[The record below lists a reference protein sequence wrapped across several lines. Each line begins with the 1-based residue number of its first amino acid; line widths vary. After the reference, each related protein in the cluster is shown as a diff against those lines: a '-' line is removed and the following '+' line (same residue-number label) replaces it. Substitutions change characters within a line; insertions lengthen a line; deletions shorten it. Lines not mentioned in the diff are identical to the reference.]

1 MMRMQQPKPP
11 DAMLATAYNATHY
24 EVRAPGGLLLLLLD
38 RPNPQLRAV
47 HEQFGVSC
55 SAFLTAWNPRS
66 VPTPAAQNEAALWQ
80 LQQQI
85 AALGLVCWSGSGRDP
100 SGKWAA
106 EESLFVPGLELTRA
120 SELGRRFDQ
129 HAIVHAQNDAVPRLV
144 WL

>member
-11 DAMLATAYNATHY
+11 DAALAAAYNATHY
-24 EVRAPGGLLLLLLD
+24 EVRTPDGLLLLLLD

-47 HEQFGVSC
+47 HEQLGVRC

-66 VPTPAAQNEAALWQ
+66 VPTPAAQNEAALAQ

-85 AALGLVCWSGSGRDP
+85 AALGLVCWPGSGRDP
-100 SGKWAA
+100 SGHWAA

-120 SELGRRFDQ
+120 RSLGRQFDQ
-129 HAIVHAQNDAVPRLV
+129 HAIVHAQDDAVPRLV